1 MMKTTLFMLLMC
13 IFLECSGAIIIIKG
27 QPTSLEYRNETYYL
41 PQDYVISPETTNLFI
56 TMDGINKVCFLSTTP
71 SLLFEQISQ
80 INILI
85 NGIKTEWNCFP
96 YTTSVFAVRP

>member
-27 QPTSLEYRNETYYL
+27 QPTSLEYRNEIYYL

-56 TMDGINKVCFLSTTP
+56 TMDGINHIICQENKSLNNFNDKNQGFTT
-71 SLLFEQISQ
+71 I
-80 INILI
+80 
-85 NGIKTEWNCFP
+85 
-96 YTTSVFAVRP
+96 